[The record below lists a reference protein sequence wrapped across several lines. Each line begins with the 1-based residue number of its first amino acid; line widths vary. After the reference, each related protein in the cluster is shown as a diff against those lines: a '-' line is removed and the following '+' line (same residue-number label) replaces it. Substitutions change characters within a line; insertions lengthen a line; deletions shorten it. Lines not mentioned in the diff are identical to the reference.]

1 MKMNFHLPLLSPF
14 AIFAETFLSMQT
26 VNQYLRLVEDGLGA
40 LRFPGTPAGLYQPIE
55 YTLDGGGKRLRPVL
69 TLAVADALG
78 LNPSLALNQALGIE
92 MFHNFTLLHDDVMDK
107 ADTRRRRPTVHVK
120 WNENTAILSGD
131 AMFTMA
137 TSLVVENSGDR
148 LPEVLSMFNTTAM
161 QIYEGQQFDM
171 DFETRSDVTVKE
183 YLDMIYLK
191 TAVLM
196 GAACAIGVIMA
207 RGDEKAMHGFYD
219 YATDMGLA
227 FQLRDDLLDTF
238 GDPAVFGKKIGGDI
252 LNNKKTWLLVNA
264 MENPALLPWLEA
276 SPSQE
281 KIDAVTKI
289 YREMELDKK
298 CAALVDDY
306 ASKALRHL
314 GELDL
319 SPEASTF
326 FTDLVNDLSYRKQ

>member
-1 MKMNFHLPLLSPF
+1 
-14 AIFAETFLSMQT
+14 
-26 VNQYLRLVEDGLGA
+26 
-40 LRFPGTPAGLYQPIE
+40 
-55 YTLDGGGKRLRPVL
+55 
-69 TLAVADALG
+69 
-78 LNPSLALNQALGIE
+78 
-92 MFHNFTLLHDDVMDK
+92 
-107 ADTRRRRPTVHVK
+107 
-120 WNENTAILSGD
+120 
-131 AMFTMA
+131 
-137 TSLVVENSGDR
+137 
-148 LPEVLSMFNTTAM
+148 
-161 QIYEGQQFDM
+161 
-171 DFETRSDVTVKE
+171 
-183 YLDMIYLK
+183 
-191 TAVLM
+191 
-196 GAACAIGVIMA
+196 MA

-306 ASKALRHL
+306 ASKALQHL

-319 SPEASTF
+319 SPEATTF
-326 FTDLVNDLSYRKQ
+326 FTDLVNDLSSRKQ